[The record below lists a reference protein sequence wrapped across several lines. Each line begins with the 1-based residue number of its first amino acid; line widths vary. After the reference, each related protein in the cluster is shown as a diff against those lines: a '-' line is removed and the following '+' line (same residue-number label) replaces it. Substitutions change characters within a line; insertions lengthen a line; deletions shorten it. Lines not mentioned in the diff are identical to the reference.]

1 MLVGGEIASKTAN
14 LRFLRAPASDLKV
27 RLARQ
32 PLTKEDTIS
41 RSHHIAK
48 ITSGAA
54 IEHVRSYLLSEAARL
69 GLGEEVD
76 AADCRKLL
84 ALLQDMRRSL
94 ETIERRG
101 GLVVVSST
109 QTLITTYRCEGYRP
123 QRKPHRCSPHL
134 SMSERGFIKE
144 RASCTPTA
152 PWPRLPCA
160 SGKTRPGKGKFAK
173 FRLRPMRLHN
183 EHASRRKGSAFCG
196 GQQILPTREK
206 SHDHAEP
213 QHDHHRTQAR

>member
-1 MLVGGEIASKTAN
+1 M
-14 LRFLRAPASDLKV
+14 
-27 RLARQ
+27 
-32 PLTKEDTIS
+32 S

-94 ETIERRG
+94 ETLERRG

-134 SMSERGFIKE
+134 SMSERGFIKG

-152 PWPRLPCA
+152 PCPRLPSA
-160 SGKTRPGKGKFAK
+160 PGKTRPEKANLRNSGSVPRAVTMNMHPAAQV
-173 FRLRPMRLHN
+173 RLL
-183 EHASRRKGSAFCG
+183 RRTTNPSNH
-196 GQQILPTREK
+196 REK
-206 SHDHAEP
+206 P
-213 QHDHHRTQAR
+213 

>member
-1 MLVGGEIASKTAN
+1 M
-14 LRFLRAPASDLKV
+14 
-27 RLARQ
+27 
-32 PLTKEDTIS
+32 S

-101 GLVVVSST
+101 GLVVVS
-109 QTLITTYRCEGYRP
+109 TYRCEGYRP

-144 RASCTPTA
+144 RGLMHADGTMAA
-152 PWPRLPCA
+152 PPVRLW
-160 SGKTRPGKGKFAK
+160 
-173 FRLRPMRLHN
+173 
-183 EHASRRKGSAFCG
+183 
-196 GQQILPTREK
+196 
-206 SHDHAEP
+206 
-213 QHDHHRTQAR
+213 

>member
-1 MLVGGEIASKTAN
+1 M
-14 LRFLRAPASDLKV
+14 
-27 RLARQ
+27 
-32 PLTKEDTIS
+32 S

-69 GLGEEVD
+69 GLG

-94 ETIERRG
+94 ETLERRG

-144 RASCTPTA
+144 RGLMHADGTMPA
-152 PWPRLPCA
+152 PPVRAW
-160 SGKTRPGKGKFAK
+160 
-173 FRLRPMRLHN
+173 
-183 EHASRRKGSAFCG
+183 
-196 GQQILPTREK
+196 
-206 SHDHAEP
+206 
-213 QHDHHRTQAR
+213 

>member
-32 PLTKEDTIS
+32 PLTKKDTIS

-69 GLGEEVD
+69 GLGDEVD

-94 ETIERRG
+94 
-101 GLVVVSST
+101 
-109 QTLITTYRCEGYRP
+109 
-123 QRKPHRCSPHL
+123 
-134 SMSERGFIKE
+134 
-144 RASCTPTA
+144 
-152 PWPRLPCA
+152 
-160 SGKTRPGKGKFAK
+160 
-173 FRLRPMRLHN
+173 
-183 EHASRRKGSAFCG
+183 
-196 GQQILPTREK
+196 
-206 SHDHAEP
+206 
-213 QHDHHRTQAR
+213 

>member
-1 MLVGGEIASKTAN
+1 M
-14 LRFLRAPASDLKV
+14 
-27 RLARQ
+27 
-32 PLTKEDTIS
+32 S

-94 ETIERRG
+94 ETLERRG

-109 QTLITTYRCEGYRP
+109 QTLITVSYTHLDHGEDLDPAVGVVDDEFRPKSGLLPVGLSREEGRAEVRLKTGVRRHAGGKAGRNGHGLVHARILAAAAPVTTPRCACGAGPGLRIRAVCRSRP
-123 QRKPHRCSPHL
+123 RREAK
-134 SMSERGFIKE
+134 
-144 RASCTPTA
+144 
-152 PWPRLPCA
+152 
-160 SGKTRPGKGKFAK
+160 SG
-173 FRLRPMRLHN
+173 
-183 EHASRRKGSAFCG
+183 E
-196 GQQILPTREK
+196 
-206 SHDHAEP
+206 
-213 QHDHHRTQAR
+213 

>member
-1 MLVGGEIASKTAN
+1 M
-14 LRFLRAPASDLKV
+14 
-27 RLARQ
+27 
-32 PLTKEDTIS
+32 S

-94 ETIERRG
+94 ETLERRG

-144 RASCTPTA
+144 RGLMHADGTMPA
-152 PWPRLPCA
+152 PPV
-160 SGKTRPGKGKFAK
+160 
-173 FRLRPMRLHN
+173 RLHK

>member
-1 MLVGGEIASKTAN
+1 M
-14 LRFLRAPASDLKV
+14 
-27 RLARQ
+27 
-32 PLTKEDTIS
+32 S

-101 GLVVVSST
+101 G
-109 QTLITTYRCEGYRP
+109 IHAP
-123 QRKPHRCSPHL
+123 
-134 SMSERGFIKE
+134 
-144 RASCTPTA
+144 SCP
-152 PWPRLPCA
+152 
-160 SGKTRPGKGKFAK
+160 PG
-173 FRLRPMRLHN
+173 
-183 EHASRRKGSAFCG
+183 ASRSSPEA
-196 GQQILPTREK
+196 
-206 SHDHAEP
+206 P
-213 QHDHHRTQAR
+213 QPSGTQA